1 MSKLRYI
8 KSFDAFKINEVNL
21 SGTYLDPSKNVA
33 GKSDN
38 TKSLGLTRY
47 GKTFA
52 EAPKTAG
59 KSYGLKFVERE
70 GNLKF
75 YHIVFPHN
83 FIQNFKDQIPVSLRR
98 NIPQNID
105 MSKTGFK
112 ASDKTKFGEEEVRRK
127 YQIEEPKKT
136 DGEFQKGVVDW
147 KGLDGLYIYLDP
159 DPGLKKY
166 NRIHFPKGISKDLLG
181 TGLGYIIY
189 EEFIKFFGFACSD
202 NDASL
207 SAQKI
212 WTKLVEDPDFYYI
225 IKQSK
230 FVDKYTLSRIMG
242 NDFDFFKATDGVFV
256 VSKNKVDESASIIKD
271 YIEEALDDKDI
282 VRLIASDELVKKF
295 PEIKNKMKIDS
306 PKFAFKFS

>member
-8 KSFDAFKINEVNL
+8 KSFDSFKINEVNL
-21 SGTYLDPSKNVA
+21 GGTYLDPSKNVA

-59 KSYGLKFVERE
+59 KSYGLKFVEKE
-70 GNLKF
+70 GEPGF
-75 YHIVFPHN
+75 YFVVFPDN
-83 FIQNFKDQIPVSLRR
+83 FIQNFKDQIPVSLRK

-112 ASDKTKFGEEEVRRK
+112 AADKSKFGEEEGRRK

-136 DGEFQKGVVDW
+136 DVEFQKGVVDW

-159 DPGLKKY
+159 DPWLKKY

-189 EEFIKFFGFACSD
+189 EEFIKFFGFACSAD
-202 NDASL
+202 DASP

-212 WTKLVEDPDFYYI
+212 WTKLVADPDFYYI
-225 IKQSK
+225 IKS
-230 FVDKYTLSRIMG
+230 SS
-242 NDFDFFKATDGVFV
+242 DFIQEEFNPFQLLPSVTEGVFV
-256 VSKNKVDESASIIKD
+256 VVKNKVDESASVIKD
-271 YIEEALDDKDI
+271 YIKEALDDKHI